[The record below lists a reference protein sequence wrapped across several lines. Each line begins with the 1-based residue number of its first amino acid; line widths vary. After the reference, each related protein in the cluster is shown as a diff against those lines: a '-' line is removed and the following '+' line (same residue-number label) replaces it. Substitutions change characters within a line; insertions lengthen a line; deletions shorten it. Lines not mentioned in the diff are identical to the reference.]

1 MRGNTASGTDLLS
14 LVTSD
19 SCDGQVQVV
28 YQEKVL
34 YGEGG
39 QALEQALQGSG
50 HIPKLL
56 EIKKHLFNALRQ
68 RVWTLGGSVGR
79 QELSLVILKHSFQA
93 RTFCDSVIP

>member
-50 HIPKLL
+50 HIIELL
-56 EIKKHLFNALRQ
+56 KFNKHLDN
-68 RVWTLGGSVGR
+68 S
-79 QELSLVILKHSFQA
+79 LSLV
-93 RTFCDSVIP
+93 V

>member
-39 QALEQALQGSG
+39 QALEHALQGSG
-50 HIPKLL
+50 HITELL
-56 EIKKHLFNALRQ
+56 KFKKRLDN
-68 RVWTLGGSVGR
+68 S
-79 QELSLVILKHSFQA
+79 LSLV
-93 RTFCDSVIP
+93 V

>member
-34 YGEGG
+34 YREGG
-39 QALEQALQGSG
+39 QALERALQGSG
-50 HIPKLL
+50 HITELL
-56 EIKKHLFNALRQ
+56 KFNKHLDN
-68 RVWTLGGSVGR
+68 S
-79 QELSLVILKHSFQA
+79 LSLV
-93 RTFCDSVIP
+93 V